1 MRQDPTLPQ
10 REGASHRK
18 NMEKLDNKYNW

>member
-10 REGASHRK
+10 REGTPHRK